1 MKIRSDRATGRKR
14 QSAPTD
20 PRAAA
25 ARVLARLKEIGQ
37 PVSVDAIVRSLGAR
51 LSFDPFAE
59 SDISGFVARRPGM
72 PPVIGVNSAHP
83 MTRQRFTIAH
93 EIGHLVMHDGQPL
106 IVDKLVRVNLRR
118 AALPSTTVEI
128 QANQFAAALL
138 MPETLLR
145 REFERLAAK
154 RQPMRVDNLVDD
166 LIDSLA
172 RSFAVSA
179 QAMRIRLNE
188 LDLLSMMVLY

>member
-1 MKIRSDRATGRKR
+1 
-14 QSAPTD
+14 
-20 PRAAA
+20 
-25 ARVLARLKEIGQ
+25 VLARLKEVGQ
-37 PVSVDAIVRSLGAR
+37 PVSVDAVARSLGAR
-51 LSFDPFAE
+51 LSFDPFEE

-93 EIGHLVMHDGQPL
+93 EIGHLVMHVGQPL

-118 AALPSTTVEI
+118 AALPSTSVEI
-128 QANQFAAALL
+128 EANRFAAALL
-138 MPETLLR
+138 MPEALLR
-145 REFERLAAK
+145 REFERLASK
-154 RQPMRVDNLVDD
+154 RQPVHVDA

-172 RSFAVSA
+172 KSFAVSS

-188 LDLLSMMVLY
+188 LDLLSVMVLY

>member
-1 MKIRSDRATGRKR
+1 MKTRSNPAIRRPRPSTRM
-14 QSAPTD
+14 D

-25 ARVLARLKEIGQ
+25 ARVLGRLKGVGQ
-37 PVSVDAIVRSLGAR
+37 PVSVEAVARSLGAQ
-51 LSFDPFAE
+51 LSFDPFEE

-72 PPVIGVNSAHP
+72 PTVIGVNSAHP

-93 EIGHLVMHDGQPL
+93 EIGHLVMHEGQPL

-118 AALPSTTVEI
+118 AALPSSSVEVE
-128 QANQFAAALL
+128 ANRFAAALL
-138 MPETLLR
+138 MPEALVQREFGRLLR
-145 REFERLAAK
+145 K
-154 RQPMRVDNLVDD
+154 RQRVHVEDLV
-166 LIDSLA
+166 DSLA
-172 RSFAVSA
+172 KSFGVSS